1 MLPVFWK
8 TALVFGKTA
17 FVFWKTALVFWETAL
32 VFQQSKLSGVIRARE
47 AFFGATR
54 ATLTPN
60 LLVCKPL
67 PVATALYLEL
77 LL

>member
-17 FVFWKTALVFWETAL
+17 LVFWETAL
-32 VFQQSKLSGVIRARE
+32 VFWKTAFVFQLSKLSGIIRARE
-47 AFFGATR
+47 AIFGATR

-67 PVATALYLEL
+67 SVATALYLEL